1 VNVGN
6 NSGSRNRGFSLLEMV
21 AVIAI
26 IMTVTAICVTTINT
40 AIRTGHIRRSA
51 NRYVELQQTA
61 RTRAAADDRY
71 YSVYILPAA
80 GAVPQRAYVDIYPQQ
95 ANGAS
100 GHGAPPAGFYEA
112 GPPSDPVVTISNDV
126 AVQPVGAAPNTADL
140 KNRFCANCAT
150 AIIFNQWPTWGP
162 DGMPCVAQL
171 SSDGSTTVCN
181 SAGGPRA
188 YWTFFQSQATSEWAA
203 VTITPAGRVRAWT
216 YGANSSTWAP
226 Q

>member
-1 VNVGN
+1 MGVG
-6 NSGSRNRGFSLLEMV
+6 GVDPRLGEDGADTAFDQFLLDEREA
-21 AVIAI
+21 AV
-26 IMTVTAICVTTINT
+26 
-40 AIRTGHIRRSA
+40 H
-51 NRYVELQQTA
+51 L
-61 RTRAAADDRY
+61 
-71 YSVYILPAA
+71 
-80 GAVPQRAYVDIYPQQ
+80 
-95 ANGAS
+95 
-100 GHGAPPAGFYEA
+100 
-112 GPPSDPVVTISNDV
+112 

-216 YGANSSTWAP
+216 YGANSGTWAP